1 MILLGT
7 LGLINTLSD
16 KLTALLSKVQENTM
30 QLNTLSSQQDSLKT
44 KVETIEAKIELS

>member
-1 MILLGT
+1 LVLWP

-44 KVETIEAKIELS
+44 KVETIEAKIKSS